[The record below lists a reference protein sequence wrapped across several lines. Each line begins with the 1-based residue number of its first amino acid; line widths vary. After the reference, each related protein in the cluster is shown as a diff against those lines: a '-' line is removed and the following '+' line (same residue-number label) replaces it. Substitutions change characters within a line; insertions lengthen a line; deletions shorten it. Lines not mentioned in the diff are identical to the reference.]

1 MGESWVWV
9 WIWVILVIGAAFLLA
24 NNPLQKKRDDDAKRR
39 EQAAFNA
46 AKDCGIEERSAILN
60 QAVLEYVNLGWR
72 VISQTPTT
80 AQLARDKHANG
91 CLAFILFFLLIVPC
105 ILYLLLY
112 KGTESCYL
120 EVNIKGRVIY
130 HYAK

>member
-1 MGESWVWV
+1 MNGSWTWSSIV
-9 WIWVILVIGAAFLLA
+9 LVAFLVAIFLITRFYNKNGKVQRA
-24 NNPLQKKRDDDAKRR
+24 EEMA
-39 EQAAFNA
+39 EEA
-46 AKDCGIEERSAILN
+46 AKDCGLEERTAILN
-60 QAVLEYVNLGWR
+60 QAILEYVNLGWR

-80 AQLARDKHANG
+80 AQLVRDKHANG

-112 KGTESCYL
+112 KGAESCYL

-130 HYAK
+130 HYAE